1 MMCMEMKCYG
11 CGKELQCTDEGAA
24 GYVPPKV
31 LETRES
37 ILCQRCFKLQ
47 HYNTN
52 SQLEL
57 VTDEFVEILKSVGR
71 DDALIVYVIDM
82 FAFESSIIENLP
94 SYINNKPVLILA
106 NKRDLVPASVNDTKL
121 NQWIKNRLN
130 ELGIN
135 NIIDVIICSGYTN
148 YHTDLIFDKIDSLRN
163 KKDVYIIGNS
173 NVGKSTF
180 INSLLKNYSN
190 NTQKFITTS
199 YFPGTTLNVINI
211 PLDKSSYIY
220 DTPGIITK
228 NSMYYVVE
236 PKILKYILPRK
247 EIKPITFQLKNNQTL
262 ILGGLACF
270 SFLEGKDTNFTTY
283 FSNFV
288 NVVRCKYDKREATF
302 NSLVKNKNI
311 HPVSSNVTNSDVL
324 KKVKLEITQTGKID
338 VVISGYGWISFEANN
353 QTIEIDIPKCCNYYI
368 REAMI

>member
-1 MMCMEMKCYG
+1 MSQELRCYG
-11 CGKELQCTDEGAA
+11 CGNVLQSTDESKA
-24 GYVPPKV
+24 GYVPSKV

-52 SQLEL
+52 SEIQLVNE
-57 VTDEFVEILKSVGR
+57 EFVSILKNVGKH
-71 DDALIVYVIDM
+71 DALIVYVIDI
-82 FAFESSIIENLP
+82 FAFESSLIENL
-94 SYINNKPVLILA
+94 STYINNKQVLILA
-106 NKRDLVPASVNDTKL
+106 NKRDLIPSSVNDEKL
-121 NQWIKNRLN
+121 TNWIKHRLKD
-130 ELGIN
+130 LGITN
-135 NIIDVIICSGYTN
+135 VIDVIISSGYTN
-148 YHTDLIFDKIDSLRN
+148 YHTDLILDKFDALRN

-190 NTQKFITTS
+190 NTQNFITTS

-211 PLDKSSYIY
+211 PIDKNSYIY

-228 NSMYYVVE
+228 NSMYYAVE

-247 EIKPITFQLKNNQTL
+247 EIKPITFQLKTKQTL
-262 ILGGLACF
+262 LLGGLANF
-270 SFLEGKDTNFTTY
+270 SFIDGKDTNFTTY

-288 NVVRCKYDKREATF
+288 NIVRCKHDKKDSTF
-302 NSLVKNKNI
+302 NSFIKGKNI
-311 HPVSSNVTNSDVL
+311 HPTSANITSNESL
-324 KKVKLEITQTGKID
+324 KKVKFDIDQTGKID
-338 VVISGYGWISFEANN
+338 VVISGYGWISFEANK
-353 QTIEIDIPKCCNYYI
+353 QTIELEVPTCCNVEI